1 MKREIREQRLH
12 DLVQRYVTSV
22 TGGGSTEPSNKSIEL
37 IAHSPESPIA
47 LALVSRLDELA
58 GAGVTVRAIFASTA
72 ADAALAPWL
81 AGADWVRLVRDPRL
95 MEVHEQLVLGGSC
108 CWSGDAMRRG
118 ATKTDLFESLNEGSQ
133 EAASL
138 GRKAF
143 GKLSA
148 FATVVRPRRVTASL
162 NALPQDRHS
171 PSLPAATTVLPA
183 AVDAMAEDKP
193 FITRH

>member
-22 TGGGSTEPSNKSIEL
+22 TSSASSGTSNGSIEL
-37 IAHSPESPIA
+37 IAHSPESPVAIA
-47 LALVSRLDELA
+47 LAARLGDLA
-58 GAGVTVRAIFASTA
+58 TVGVTIRAIFASNA
-72 ADAALAPWL
+72 SDVALAPWL

-95 MEVHEQLVLGGSC
+95 MEVHEQLVLGHFC

-118 ATKTDLFESLNEGSQ
+118 ATKTDLFESLNEGSE
-133 EAASL
+133 EAATL

-143 GKLSA
+143 DKLA
-148 FATVVRPRRVTASL
+148 VFATVVRPRRVTASL
-162 NALPQDRHS
+162 NALPQDR
-171 PSLPAATTVLPA
+171 PALAAQAGNAVPPA
-183 AVDAMAEDKP
+183 PVEAGAEDSP